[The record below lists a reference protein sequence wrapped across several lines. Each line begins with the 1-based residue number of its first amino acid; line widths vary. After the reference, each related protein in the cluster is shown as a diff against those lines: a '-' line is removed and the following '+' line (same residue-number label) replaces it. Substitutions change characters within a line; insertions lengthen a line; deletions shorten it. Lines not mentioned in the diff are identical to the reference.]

1 MGKVILA
8 KTMRYRGAVLK
19 KGTPLDVTSAEE
31 REFTEKGYATREIK
45 AKPVEKAPVAATTAV
60 TPGAA
65 PDAAKVEQPAATP
78 ATPAQQYATRDM
90 KAKT

>member
-31 REFTEKGYATREIK
+31 REFTEKGYATRDIK
-45 AKPVEKAPVAATTAV
+45 AKPVEKAPVAATTAPSAEGV
-60 TPGAA
+60 
-65 PDAAKVEQPAATP
+65 KVESAA
-78 ATPAQQYATRDM
+78 APAQQYATRDM